1 LSREADDEKPNGT
14 ERDDRGKGNQG
25 GKGSMWRGKLPKPWI
40 LCSSKHAGPLP
51 HPFSWDKA
59 TMPENP
65 IQRHGPSHARLII
78 SVWLYLTPIFL
89 IFFLN

>member
-1 LSREADDEKPNGT
+1 MSREADDEKPNGT

-25 GKGSMWRGKLPKPWI
+25 GKGSMLRGKLPKPWI

-59 TMPENP
+59 SYDAIEPNSTSWSLSCAFNY
-65 IQRHGPSHARLII
+65 IRLAVPN
-78 SVWLYLTPIFL
+78 SYFFKKL
-89 IFFLN
+89 I